1 LVFPQREFDQS
12 KKGNTLADASKPG
25 KVRDDMDAKLRC
37 ALNNLEA
44 TLETVHHGIMMIS
57 PAGEVLV
64 CNSIALELLNL
75 PSELVDRHFN
85 VAEIMPQLGNLELS
99 QSDNQLVADLEIL
112 PQKFIQI
119 SSKRMASGGVVLTI
133 EDTSSGRNG
142 QSAQQLVEA
151 EYRSLFEN
159 AVCGIYRDQLDG
171 TPVRCNMA
179 LAAFNGYE
187 SEAEHI
193 AAVTADNTNWYAD
206 PDRPAE
212 FKRLMGSE
220 GRVKDLVSEVYR
232 HRTRE
237 RVWITENAWYVRD
250 AEGNPTF
257 IEGTIQDATERIT
270 TMALIE
276 RQANLDTL
284 TGVASRFRFLR
295 CLEEETRPGKT
306 GCTLYSIDFD
316 RFKEVN
322 DLLGHATG
330 DLVLKLLAKRLQ
342 SIVNEPSLLARLG
355 GDEFAILQP
364 SLTSQTSVETLA
376 KKIIAALR
384 EPLRISGHDLT
395 LGASVGISMF
405 PSQAAS
411 AEDLLGN
418 ADFALFQAKA
428 AGRNGFRIF
437 DLELRSDIQHR
448 KELEQE
454 LRLAITGEQLEL
466 YYQPIVEGGTGVVEG
481 YEALMR
487 WNHPI
492 RGFLPPSQFIPI
504 AEDSGLMT
512 ELGNWAI
519 KRACQ
524 QAAVLPS
531 HIKVAVN
538 VSPSQFRSASI
549 LVKLRRVL
557 EDTKLDPKRLILEV
571 TETAILSD
579 ELLAEKLLKE
589 IQALGV
595 GIALDDFGTGFSS
608 LSYLQ
613 RFPFNKV
620 KIDRSFVAGVLDLPA
635 NLAVIRAVLGIG
647 RDLGISVVAEGV
659 ETKNQVDA
667 LLQEG
672 CKIMQGYF
680 YGKPKPYSEIVT
692 DLALQ
697 QLSPHRSI
705 DGERNIRLVR

>member
-1 LVFPQREFDQS
+1 M
-12 KKGNTLADASKPG
+12 K
-25 KVRDDMDAKLRC
+25 
-37 ALNNLEA
+37 
-44 TLETVHHGIMMIS
+44 
-57 PAGEVLV
+57 
-64 CNSIALELLNL
+64 
-75 PSELVDRHFN
+75 
-85 VAEIMPQLGNLELS
+85 
-99 QSDNQLVADLEIL
+99 
-112 PQKFIQI
+112 
-119 SSKRMASGGVVLTI
+119 
-133 EDTSSGRNG
+133 
-142 QSAQQLVEA
+142 
-151 EYRSLFEN
+151 
-159 AVCGIYRDQLDG
+159 
-171 TPVRCNMA
+171 
-179 LAAFNGYE
+179 
-187 SEAEHI
+187 
-193 AAVTADNTNWYAD
+193 
-206 PDRPAE
+206 
-212 FKRLMGSE
+212 SE
-220 GRVKDLVSEVYR
+220 GRVKDFVSEVYR

-237 RVWITENAWYVRD
+237 VIWITENAWYVRD
-250 AEGNPTF
+250 GDGNPIF
-257 IEGTIQDATERIT
+257 IEGTIQDATDRIT
-270 TMALIE
+270 NLAFVE

-295 CLEEETRPGKT
+295 CLEEETLPGKT

-342 SIVNEPSLLARLG
+342 SIVNEPSILARLG

-364 SLTSQTSVETLA
+364 SLNSQSSIEAMA
-376 KKIIAALR
+376 KKIIASLR

-405 PSQAAS
+405 PSQATG

-448 KELEQE
+448 KELEQD
-454 LRLAITGEQLEL
+454 LRDAITGEQLEL
-466 YYQPIVEGGTGVVEG
+466 YYQPIVEGGTGVVQG

-487 WNHPI
+487 WNHPK
-492 RGFLPPSQFIPI
+492 RGFLPPSQFIPV
-504 AEDSGLMT
+504 AEDAGLMT
-512 ELGNWAI
+512 DLGNWAI

-524 QAAVLPS
+524 QAAILPP
-531 HIKVAVN
+531 HIMIAVN

-557 EDTKLDPKRLILEV
+557 EETRLDPKRLILEI
-571 TETAILSD
+571 TETAILTD
-579 ELLAEKLLKE
+579 EALAEKLLRE

-620 KIDRSFVAGVLDLPA
+620 KIDRSFVAGIVDQPA

-647 RDLGISVVAEGV
+647 RDLGIKVVAEGV
-659 ETKNQVDA
+659 ETKMQVDA

-672 CKIMQGYF
+672 CKLMQGYY
-680 YGKPKPYSEIVT
+680 YGKPKPYVEIVG
-692 DLALQ
+692 DQSVAE
-697 QLSPHRSI
+697 LSTLIPKAP
-705 DGERNIRLVR
+705 DTKIRLVR